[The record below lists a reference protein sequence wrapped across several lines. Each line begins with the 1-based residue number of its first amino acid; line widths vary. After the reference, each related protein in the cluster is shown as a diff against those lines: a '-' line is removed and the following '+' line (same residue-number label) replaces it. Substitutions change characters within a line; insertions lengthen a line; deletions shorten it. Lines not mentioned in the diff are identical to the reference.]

1 MIWVQPHYISSNE
14 ISANEPNNQNN
25 EDAVHII
32 GVIGGHIIGNLGY
45 WNDQSIDDTFRFVC
59 NLGVTG
65 KFISCHLNQLRIEI
79 SLV

>member
-1 MIWVQPHYISSNE
+1 MIWVRPHYISSNE

-32 GVIGGHIIGNLGY
+32 GNSGY
-45 WNDQSIDDTFRFVC
+45 WNDQSIGDTFRFVC